1 MSSVVI
7 SGDTSG
13 AITVTAPAIAGTNTQ
28 TLVAATGTLAPLIS
42 ETVKS
47 ATGTSVDF
55 TGIPSWAKRITVIFS
70 EVSTDG
76 TSTPLIQ
83 LGDAGGIETT
93 GYVSTSMQVS
103 TATASSGSSTA
114 GFVIRSILAANI
126 LSGTYTFYLIDGA
139 TYSWV
144 GNGIFK
150 ASTVI
155 SSFSSGSK
163 ALSDTLTQIRITT
176 ANGTDS
182 FDAGSINILY
192 E

>member
-55 TGIPSWAKRITVIFS
+55 TDIPSWAKRITVIFS

-103 TATASSGSSTA
+103 TATASSGNSTA